1 MGVILIK
8 HQAKMKVVLV
18 LSIGV
23 ALAASFT
30 VKSRAGSDADYSG
43 DYSGGSDYDMRV
55 GSDYSGYDY
64 GEFSG
69 FSGSDFSGSDFS
81 GSDRSGSDFSGSDYY
96 YYGSGFD
103 YSGDYDDFLTEM
115 RSGSDFFG
123 SDFSGF
129 DYSGSDF
136 SGSDFPFSRSDRSGS
151 DFSGS
156 DYYYYGSG
164 FDYSGDYDD
173 FLTEMRSG

>member
-30 VKSRAGSDADYSG
+30 VKSRAGSDDDYSG
-43 DYSGGSDYDMRV
+43 DYSGGSDYDMRF
-55 GSDYSGYDY
+55 GSDYSGSDYDMRFGSDY
-64 GEFSG
+64 
-69 FSGSDFSGSDFS
+69 SGSDHDMRFGSDYSGSDYDMRSGSDFS

-103 YSGDYDDFLTEM
+103 YSGD
-115 RSGSDFFG
+115 
-123 SDFSGF
+123 
-129 DYSGSDF
+129 
-136 SGSDFPFSRSDRSGS
+136 
-151 DFSGS
+151 
-156 DYYYYGSG
+156 
-164 FDYSGDYDD
+164 
-173 FLTEMRSG
+173 

>member
-1 MGVILIK
+1 MGVIPIN

-18 LSIGV
+18 LSLGV

-43 DYSGGSDYDMRV
+43 DFSGGSDYDMRV
-55 GSDYSGYDY
+55 GSDYSGA
-64 GEFSG
+64 E
-69 FSGSDFSGSDFS
+69 
-81 GSDRSGSDFSGSDYY
+81 RSGSDFSGSDYY

-103 YSGDYDDFLTEM
+103 YSENYDDFITEM
-115 RSGSDFFG
+115 RSGSDF
-123 SDFSGF
+123 SGW

-136 SGSDFPFSRSDRSGS
+136 SGSDFSGSDFSGS

-164 FDYSGDYDD
+164 FDYSGNYDD
-173 FLTEMRSG
+173 